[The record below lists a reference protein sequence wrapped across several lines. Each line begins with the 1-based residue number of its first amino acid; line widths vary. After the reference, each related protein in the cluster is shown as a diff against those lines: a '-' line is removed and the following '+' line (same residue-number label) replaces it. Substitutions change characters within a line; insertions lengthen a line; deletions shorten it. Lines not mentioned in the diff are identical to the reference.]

1 MKKFI
6 LSLSLI
12 FLTLFTYGQV
22 NYCDS
27 IEISVTNST
36 CLSVNYVQLGT
47 NISNLNISGI
57 IGYDWTLTD
66 FNFNW
71 VGWDSIANPNFYIT
85 PNTPFFNDTILVC
98 LTVIIYDSSF
108 NMISNCY
115 NNCADTL
122 VWDGTIWTE
131 IGSVTTSTEATKHN
145 KLTDNRIYDVL
156 GRELLYIPTETM
168 YIQNRQKYIKLK

>member
-1 MKKFI
+1 MKK
-6 LSLSLI
+6 LLV
-12 FLTLFTYGQV
+12 TLLVLLGLQTQAQI

-47 NISNLNISGI
+47 NISSFNIPGI
-57 IGYDWTLTD
+57 IEYDWTLND

-71 VGWDSIANPNFYIT
+71 LGWDSTPNPKFYIT
-85 PNTPFFNDTILVC
+85 PNTPFFNDTLLVC
-98 LTVIIYDSSF
+98 LTILVYDSSF
-108 NMISNCY
+108 NIVSNCY

-122 VWDGTIWTE
+122 VWNGTIWAK
-131 IGSVTTSTEATKHN
+131 IGSVTTSITEATKHS

-156 GRELLYIPTETM
+156 GREMLYVPTGTM